1 MNSNTYKCGMCRNI
15 MSKMNRLRGHD
26 KERTFSLQ
34 RDLKV
39 TERLDKMFASLK
51 NSVGLKNGKEGGEGS
66 PSLVKKC
73 SAGWK
78 EHMMSVNRAK
88 MGKPLFMLDGNLENF
103 AVQWGGS
110 KGIMK
115 NKKAGFVVEKMNLM
129 AEKEKRIEE
138 RLKIVIDKVEML
150 TAFAVREEV
159 LAKVNTRLML
169 LEHVLSSG
177 ATLTIYEAEDD
188 LRFCH
193 RLLHGEDCK
202 CRLDLKVKQEYQH
215 LELPLLDTNVFES

>member
-1 MNSNTYKCGMCRNI
+1 
-15 MSKMNRLRGHD
+15 
-26 KERTFSLQ
+26 
-34 RDLKV
+34 
-39 TERLDKMFASLK
+39 MFASLK

-110 KGIMK
+110 KGTMK

-188 LRFCH
+188 LKFCH

-215 LELPLLDTNVFES
+215 LELPLLDTNVFEC